1 MVDKLSKLKDI
12 ENLVFSFFCE
22 SSDFN
27 GISLRNI
34 SDQLNLEYKDSI
46 DQVKLLVSQ
55 GVVEIQSSTNP
66 HIIGFTHHAIDPQL
80 ELLERS
86 KDNRVSK
93 KTSGSIEFV
102 TENTEFPICV
112 YPSKVYLKKNRDL
125 SEFGYA
131 KYKAAL
137 ALAEP
142 QLSFRFFETD
152 VLERY
157 SRDPRFDF
165 EFHDFSGE
173 ISCRYDESGKAILR
187 QEDQIFLKSFGLG
200 FDSNS
205 NRLIAV
211 LMRDLGGLSSEHQ
224 VYWGTK
230 EVSAS
235 ECKVL
240 ADYYDNIILGNWITS
255 RSVFNAL
262 IDEANAIHELTAV
275 IFGTPLFRNKLDGDH
290 RPKNFTFFF
299 APTTKNYFEFI
310 NLLDKYLSENISK
323 PFFEGKLDLEERKPI
338 DENTFE
344 RIQKG
349 TLRLMEEWISTVFR
363 YADDSIP
370 KQIMKPL
377 KKVRK
382 ERQKPAHK
390 VIDDKYDPSLIQI
403 QKDIMEG
410 CYLSLRSIR
419 KNIQTHPKARNVVL
433 DDRLD
438 EDNVRYF

>member
-1 MVDKLSKLKDI
+1 MVDKLSELKDI

-27 GISLRNI
+27 GISLINI
-34 SDQLNLEYKDSI
+34 SDQLGLDYKDSI
-46 DQVKLLVSQ
+46 DQVKELVRE
-55 GVVEIQSSTNP
+55 GVVTIQSSTNP
-66 HIIGFTHHAIDPQL
+66 HIINFTHHAIDLQL
-80 ELLERS
+80 ELLEQF
-86 KDNRVSK
+86 KDIGVSK
-93 KTSGSIEFV
+93 KTLGSIDFV
-102 TENTEFPICV
+102 TENTEYPICV
-112 YPSKVYLKKNRDL
+112 YPSKEYLEKNRDL
-125 SEFGYA
+125 AEFGYA

-142 QLSFRFFETD
+142 QLSVRFFETD

-157 SRDPRFDF
+157 SSDPRFDF
-165 EFHDFSGE
+165 KFHDFSGR
-173 ISCRYDESGKAILR
+173 ISCKYDESGKAILR
-187 QEDQIFLKSFGLG
+187 EEDQIYLKSFGLG

-211 LMRDLGGLSSEHQ
+211 LLRYLGGLSSEHQ

-240 ADYYDNIILGNWITS
+240 ADYDKNIIQGNFITV
-255 RSVFNAL
+255 RSVFYAL
-262 IDEANAIHELTAV
+262 IDEINAIHKLTAT
-275 IFGTPLFRNKLDGDH
+275 IFGTPLFRKELNGDH

-299 APTTKNYFEFI
+299 TPTTKNYYEFI
-310 NLLDKYLSENISK
+310 NLLDKYLSENINK
-323 PFFEGKLDLEERKPI
+323 PFFEGRLGLEERKAI
-338 DENTFE
+338 DEDTFE

-349 TLRLMEEWISTVFR
+349 TLRLLEEWISTVFR

-370 KQIMKPL
+370 TEIMKPL

-390 VIDDKYDPSLIQI
+390 VINNNYDPSLIER
-403 QKDIMEG
+403 QKDIMKA
-410 CYLSLRSIR
+410 CYLSLGSIR
-419 KNIQTHPKARNVVL
+419 RKIQTHPKAKNVEL

-438 EDNVRYF
+438 KDNVKYF